1 MNIINQARMR
11 SLNPNG
17 KWIQNVTEAPG
28 FKKGAFGRKAKS
40 MGYKT
45 TRFMR
50 EVLDNPELYDETTR
64 KQAQFMKTLMG
75 FQK

>member
-17 KWIQNVTEAPG
+17 KWIQHVTEAPG
-28 FKKGAFGRKAKS
+28 FKKGAFTKKAKS

-75 FQK
+75 FHK

>member
-1 MNIINQARMR
+1 MSIIHQARMR

-17 KWIQNVTEAPG
+17 KWIQDVTEAPG
-28 FKKGAFGRKAKS
+28 FKKGAFGKKAKS

-50 EVLDNPELYDETTR
+50 EVLDNPELYDDTTR
-64 KQAQFMKTLMG
+64 RQAQFMKTLTG
-75 FQK
+75 FHK